1 MSERIGVLGSLC
13 NPPHVG
19 HAALARAAA
28 RQFGLAHVVLVPTGT
43 PAHREPPMESAAV
56 RLRLAEAAARDTP
69 VLEASA
75 IEVER
80 SGPSYMADTLEL
92 LAPLGELV
100 LLLGSDQYAAL
111 DAWHDPARVRRL
123 ARIAVAE
130 RPGGPAVTGG
140 CERIAMVPVDVA
152 SSGIRRRVHAGEPI
166 DTLVTPSVGDLIARE
181 GLYLDAT
188 VETRPRP

>member
-1 MSERIGVLGSLC
+1 MAIERRK
-13 NPPHVG
+13 PRD
-19 HAALARAAA
+19 RAANYGKLPDTQERVENQREA
-28 RQFGLAHVVLVPTGT
+28 QRQAWPALWSRMSGLAASTAPRLPD
-43 PAHREPPMESAAV
+43 SALDSMV
-56 RLRLAEAAARDTP
+56 
-69 VLEASA
+69 SA